1 MTTAKDLINQLVE
14 LRAEREGLDAREE
27 FLKDQLEGAINLGE
41 LDSHQTDDG
50 IYEFDNA
57 KYIRCQRNSYKLSKE
72 AETAIRT
79 IKEQDIDAGLAKRN
93 VTVFYQ
99 LRITS

>member
-1 MTTAKDLINQLVE
+1 MTTAKDLINQLID
-14 LRAEREGLDAREE
+14 LRAEREELDAREE
-27 FLKDQLEGAINLGE
+27 FLKDQLQGAIALGE
-41 LDSHQTDDG
+41 LDAHQTDDG

-57 KYIRCQRNSYKLSKE
+57 RYVRCTRNSYKLSKE
-72 AETAIRT
+72 AEQAIRT

-99 LRITS
+99 LRMTS

>member
-1 MTTAKDLINQLVE
+1 MTTAKDLVNQLVE
-14 LRAEREGLDAREE
+14 LRAEREELDDREK
-27 FLKDQLEGAINLGE
+27 LLRDQLEGAIALGE
-41 LDSHQTDDG
+41 LDGYQTDDG

-57 KYIRCQRNSYKLSKE
+57 KYIRSERNTYKLSKD
-72 AETAIRT
+72 AEKAIRT
-79 IKEQDIDAGLAKRN
+79 IKEQDIHSGLAKRN

>member
-1 MTTAKDLINQLVE
+1 MTTAKDLIDQLVE
-14 LRAEREGLDAREE
+14 LRAERDGLDAREE
-27 FLKDQLEGAINLGE
+27 FLKDQLQGAISLGE
-41 LDSHQTDDG
+41 LDGYQTDDG
-50 IYEFDNA
+50 VYEFDNA
-57 KYIRCQRNSYKLSKE
+57 KYIRSQRNTYKLSKD
-72 AETAIRT
+72 AEKAIRT